1 MKLIITKENLIK
13 ALKKVIGAVE
23 NKPTIPILNH
33 VLFRKN
39 DSFCEVVASDL
50 EVQLSSK
57 ITLEED
63 SQFQEDITIPGKK
76 LYDIGNGLPNDAVL
90 EIEKIEE
97 GKLQI
102 KSRKSKFILS
112 ALDAK
117 TFPLM
122 DIGNDECQNFSIKST
137 ELKEVVEKT
146 AFAMAQQDV
155 RYYLN
160 GLFFGLSKSG
170 VLGVATDG
178 HRLAKAEIK
187 SKLSIDQSTN
197 AIIPRKGIVEIIKQ
211 IEDENIVMSGVISK
225 NHLKI
230 MGDKTEAITK
240 LVDGKFPDYEKV
252 IPADANK
259 KVVIDSKE
267 LRDALSRVSILSNDR
282 FRGVR
287 LNFSNNELKVSANNP
302 EKEEASDDIKANYNG
317 EEIEVGF
324 NVNYLLDVL
333 SVVKTKNVQIFL
345 KDSNSSAL
353 LMPENDDSSNYV
365 VMPLRL

>member
-13 ALKKVIGAVE
+13 ALKKIIGAVD

-33 VLFRKN
+33 ILFRVN
-39 DSFCEVVASDL
+39 DNQCVVIASDL

-57 ITLEED
+57 IILEKE
-63 SQFQEDITIPGKK
+63 SELKENITIPGKK
-76 LYDIGNGLPNDAVL
+76 LYDIGNGLPNDAIL

-102 KSRKSKFILS
+102 KSRKSRFVLS

-122 DIGNDECQNFSIKST
+122 EVSDDECQNFSIKSN

-146 AFAMAQQDV
+146 SFAMAQQDV

-160 GLFFGLSKSG
+160 GLFFGLSKSA
-170 VLGVATDG
+170 VFGVATDG
-178 HRLAKAEIK
+178 HRLAKTEIK
-187 SKLSIDQSTN
+187 AETNIQESTSV
-197 AIIPRKGIVEIIKQ
+197 IIPRKGISEIIKQ

-230 MGDKTEAITK
+230 SGNNTEAITK

-252 IPADANK
+252 IPTNSDK
-259 KVVIDSKE
+259 RIVLDSKE
-267 LRDALSRVSILSNDR
+267 FKEALARVSILSNDR
-282 FRGVR
+282 FKGVR
-287 LNFSNNELKVSANNP
+287 LSFSNNELKVSANNP
-302 EKEEASDDIKANYNG
+302 EKEEASDYIKAIYDG

-333 SVVKTKNVQIFL
+333 GVIKTKNVQIFL
-345 KDSNSSAL
+345 KDSSSSAL
-353 LMPENDDSSNYV
+353 LMPENDDTSNYV